1 MAAAFWF
8 RAFLVVSLL
17 LLAYGVAEGFQ
28 GGIQQAEMEYSV
40 EQGGKEKIQS
50 RISAA
55 RKLLMLGLGGML
67 DYDDTG
73 ANPKHDPRKK
83 PGKP

>member
-1 MAAAFWF
+1 MAASFWF

-17 LLAYGVAEGFQ
+17 LLAYGVAQGF
-28 GGIQQAEMEYSV
+28 QQAEMQYSV
-40 EQGGKEKIQS
+40 EQGGKEKIQF
-50 RISAA
+50 RMRAA

>member
-1 MAAAFWF
+1 MAASFWF

-17 LLAYGVAEGFQ
+17 LLAYGVAQGF
-28 GGIQQAEMEYSV
+28 QQAEMEYSV

-50 RISAA
+50 

>member
-1 MAAAFWF
+1 MAALRFKT
-8 RAFLVVSLL
+8 FLLVSLL
-17 LLAYGVAEGFQ
+17 LLLITPFSHGMVEG
-28 GGIQQAEMEYSV
+28 GMQAKYSSL
-40 EQGGKEKIQS
+40 ERGGKGMIQMRS
-50 RISAA
+50 S
-55 RKLLMLGLGGML
+55 RKLLMGAML

>member
-1 MAAAFWF
+1 MAEAFWF

-17 LLAYGVAEGFQ
+17 LLLVEGFQ
-28 GGIQQAEMEYSV
+28 QVEMEYSV
-40 EQGGKEKIQS
+40 LEQGGSGKEMIQFQM
-50 RISAA
+50 SAA
-55 RKLLMLGLGGML
+55 RRLLMLGGML
-67 DYDDTG
+67 DYDDAG